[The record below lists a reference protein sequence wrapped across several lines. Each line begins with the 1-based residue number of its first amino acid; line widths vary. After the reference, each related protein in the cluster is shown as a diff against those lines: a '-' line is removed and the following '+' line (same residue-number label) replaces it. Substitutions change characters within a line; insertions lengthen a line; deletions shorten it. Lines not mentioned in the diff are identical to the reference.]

1 MDPCVWLI
9 GRCGK
14 KKAQKIRY
22 IVRSRGLHL
31 ARCRNL
37 SDLVRHLSREE
48 FPTFLVCGPDI
59 VDIGNDPGAHL
70 PALWTAESHTEEYLA
85 AYAACEASL
94 LTKADRRLSP
104 PCGVSSAGRGR

>member
-14 KKAQKIRY
+14 KKAQKFRY
-22 IVRSRGLHL
+22 IVRSRGLHM

-37 SDLVRHLSREE
+37 GDLVRHLSREE

-59 VDIGNDPGAHL
+59 VDIGKDPGPHL
-70 PALWTAESHTEEYLA
+70 PALWTIESRTEEFLT
-85 AYAACEASL
+85 AYAACEARL
-94 LTKADRRLSP
+94 LTEAKHRLSAFP
-104 PCGVSSAGRGR
+104 HSGD